1 MCQNSISSSFTT
13 RVSVRLEL
21 RLLLS
26 RSILLLTIPVSN
38 GMLLGPSSTEHFFF
52 NCAGKA
58 KAVAKPAKNPAPAVS
73 KQGHKTN
80 PAFLHGFKQL
90 KGLFKVKIW
99 LSSADGNIQKLF
111 TSVSFTQNWCKVSS
125 VLLWG
130 KEVSFIYLQT
140 RAPLLT
146 PLCCTEV
153 QGVPCLF

>member
-1 MCQNSISSSFTT
+1 MECSWAHLQQNTC
-13 RVSVRLEL
+13 
-21 RLLLS
+21 
-26 RSILLLTIPVSN
+26 
-38 GMLLGPSSTEHFFF
+38 FF

-146 PLCCTEV
+146 QNARAALAAPAADHPTLGKEYMCV
-153 QGVPCLF
+153 SGQWKRLPCYSLGMLLPFLNF